1 MEKQINA
8 KKTIY
13 ILMLSAIVVVMFGGG
28 CMLTKTSSVK
38 SKETL
43 YETFYVNDTI
53 SQYFIRP
60 LNFKNKLTH
69 QSFHID
75 FVFRVANNNSNDN
88 QTSIVTANFSVL
100 SNAPVD
106 VNTLQIENAPGFV
119 TTTTCDLLFQEKQNK
134 KFFSRYT
141 AKIQLGKLQHLMY
154 DNDWKIKLNND
165 NSLIFYPVKRTQI
178 AIKDLNNELFEN
190 LRVVGD

>member
-1 MEKQINA
+1 
-8 KKTIY
+8 
-13 ILMLSAIVVVMFGGG
+13 MLSTIVVVMFGGG

-106 VNTLQIENAPGFV
+106 VNTLQIENVPGFV
-119 TTTTCDLLFQEKQNK
+119 TTATCNLLFQEKRNK
-134 KFFSRYT
+134 KFLSRYT
-141 AKIQLGKLQHLMY
+141 AKIQLGELQHLMH
-154 DNDWKIKLNND
+154 DNNWKIKLNND

>member
-1 MEKQINA
+1 
-8 KKTIY
+8 
-13 ILMLSAIVVVMFGGG
+13 MLSAIVVVMFGGG

-134 KFFSRYT
+134 NFHDT

-154 DNDWKIKLNND
+154 DNDWK
-165 NSLIFYPVKRTQI
+165 
-178 AIKDLNNELFEN
+178 
-190 LRVVGD
+190 